1 MNSQRNSYEEV
12 FERNERLLEVLQSQE
27 SEEVKKAIL
36 QRHIRNAFML
46 PMFADIPTPPPP
58 TGEIIEKR
66 FIVFI
71 PTNGCPFDVYLRII
85 GPRGSTVKSIQRTTG
100 CKVVLYREGPEMVR
114 IHIYTMDYE
123 NVADWRIGEAKKRI
137 TELIKIPLD
146 GQDTIKKL
154 QLAELA
160 VHNGTFM
167 NRLAPPSMRQNNS
180 RFVGNTSQPRQNYNQ
195 VPTSNMRRRY
205 FHY

>member
-12 FERNERLLEVLQSQE
+12 FKRNERLLEVLQSQE

-36 QRHIRNAFML
+36 QRHIRNTFML
-46 PMFADIPTPPPP
+46 PMFANVPTPPPP
-58 TGEIIEKR
+58 TGEITEKR

-85 GPRGSTVKSIQRTTG
+85 GPR
-100 CKVVLYREGPEMVR
+100 GPEMVR

-160 VHNGTFM
+160 YTTICWQYITGK
-167 NRLAPPSMRQNNS
+167 AEPQPSSNPQHASSLIPNLRKYALLISSVNS
-180 RFVGNTSQPRQNYNQ
+180 VIKEHKIVR
-195 VPTSNMRRRY
+195 
-205 FHY
+205 